1 MGDLGS
7 MLFGSGQ
14 RQSTDQT
21 LDPVTQQ
28 ANQLRLSQLQGL
40 FSDTPLSTYGQPQTD
55 IFTASPAVNDLF
67 QQANAQPDLSNLMSL
82 DQYIQMGLDEGSN
95 FISQVATPEIMQQA
109 ALQGLEGGGYVPEAI
124 ARATAG
130 IAMPFLQNLP
140 GASATLTETPARVR
154 GLNAQTAGSLLP
166 LADYQGGLNRLDF
179 GRQQSVALAGLT
191 GIPYQAA
198 VDTNQRQSTQPLFN
212 FFGQG

>member
-1 MGDLGS
+1 MGSALSGI
-7 MLFGSGQ
+7 FGGGQ
-14 RQSTDQT
+14 EQSTEQT
-21 LDPVTQQ
+21 LDPTTQ
-28 ANQLRLSQLQGL
+28 ALNRMRLGQLQGL
-40 FSDTPLSTYGQPQTD
+40 FGETPLSNYGQPQPD

-67 QQANAQPDLSNLMSL
+67 QQANAAPDLSNLMSL
-82 DQYIQMGLDEGSN
+82 QQYIQMGLDEGSN

-154 GLNAQTAGSLLP
+154 GLNAQTASTLMP

-191 GIPYQAA
+191 GIPYQAS
-198 VDTNQRQSTQPLFN
+198 VNTTQDQSQQPFFN